1 MLKKQTSAIASD
13 SELQEARSAITK
25 AAPWKR
31 FFGIRELG
39 ILIVII
45 VVSLMLAFT
54 TNSFLNPSNL
64 SAVAIGLVTDAVIA
78 IGMTMV
84 LITGGFDLSVGS
96 VLALAG
102 MIIADRLHAGTGI
115 GVAILVTL
123 IASGAVGLTN
133 GLIITKVGVNPLIT
147 TLGMMGIASGLT
159 LVLSGGYPVSN
170 FPENFLYIGQGNL
183 FGLPFSVILMIGMML
198 VADFLLRRA
207 QWLRLLYY
215 IGGNERAALLSG
227 IPVDRV
233 RTAVYVFCGVMA
245 GLAGIIATSR
255 LGSAFPLAGKG
266 AELRVISACVI
277 GGCSLKGGEG
287 TIIGS
292 LLGVLLMAIINNGLV
307 LLNVSIYWQS
317 IVSGAILIAAV
328 TFDMINQRR
337 SLS

>member
-1 MLKKQTSAIASD
+1 MLKKQTAPASTGTIAG
-13 SELQEARSAITK
+13 
-25 AAPWKR
+25 APGAGLPRQATWR
-31 FFGIRELG
+31 RLVGMRELA
-39 ILIVII
+39 ILIVTL
-45 VVSLMLAFT
+45 VVALLLSLT
-54 TNSFLNPSNL
+54 TTAFLNPSNL

-78 IGMTMV
+78 IAMTMV

-96 VLALAG
+96 VLAFAG
-102 MIIADRLHAGTGI
+102 MIVANRLHAGMDP
-115 GVAILVTL
+115 VSAILLTL
-123 IASGAVGLTN
+123 LAAGMVGLAN

-147 TLGMMGIASGLT
+147 TLGMMGIASGMT

-170 FPENFLYIGQGNL
+170 LPANFLFIGQGNL
-183 FGLPFSVILMIGMML
+183 FGVPFSVVLTL
-198 VADFLLRRA
+198 VLVVIADLLLRRA

-233 RTAVYVFCGVMA
+233 RTAVYIFCAVMA

-317 IVSGAILIAAV
+317 IVSGTILIAAV

-337 SLS
+337 SHS